1 MIPVLFAIGISFTVI
16 LMTIFLSKQFQSSL
30 IGATALCSIAF
41 IYVGFSLQGNPV
53 NLIVMEIAIAAIFYF
68 IALIGYIRNVNIIA
82 FGILL
87 HGVWDILHQDA
98 LVIKTNIPS
107 YYPLF
112 CSITDVIL
120 AVFFYWYFTMQRR
133 RNDLVNR

>member
-1 MIPVLFAIGISFTVI
+1 MTPILFAIGISFTVI
-16 LMTIFLSKQFQSSL
+16 LFTIFLPKQFQSKL
-30 IGATALCSIAF
+30 IGATALCAIAF

-53 NLIVMEIAIAAIFYF
+53 NSIVLEILIAVVFYF
-68 IALIGYIRNVNIIA
+68 IAIIGYIKNSYIIA

-98 LVIKTNIPS
+98 LVIKTVIPS

-112 CSITDVIL
+112 CSLTDVIL
-120 AVFFYWYFTMQRR
+120 AVFFYWYFIMQKR
-133 RNDLVNR
+133 RNNLVSR

>member
-1 MIPVLFAIGISFTVI
+1 MIPILFAIGISFAVI
-16 LMTIFLSKQFQSSL
+16 LVTILLSKQFLSKL
-30 IGATALCSIAF
+30 IGATALCAIAF

-53 NLIVMEIAIAAIFYF
+53 NSILMEIVIAVIFYF
-68 IALIGYIRNVNIIA
+68 VAIIGYIRNVNVIA

-112 CSITDVIL
+112 CSVTDVIL

-133 RNDLVNR
+133 RNNLTSR

>member
-1 MIPVLFAIGISFTVI
+1 MIPTLFAIGISFTVI
-16 LMTIFLSKQFQSSL
+16 LITILLSKQFQSKL
-30 IGATALCSIAF
+30 IGATALCAIAF

-53 NLIVMEIAIAAIFYF
+53 NLIVMEILIAVVFYF
-68 IALIGYIRNVNIIA
+68 IAIIGYIKNSYIIA

-98 LVIKTNIPS
+98 LVIKTAIPS

-120 AVFFYWYFTMQRR
+120 AVFFYWYFIMQKR
-133 RNDLVNR
+133 RNNLVSQ